1 MQHQAAKNSFIRKLD
16 TFKLSQHCVDLRR
29 NLMLEK
35 LDISITKKL
44 NKLTNNKQKNN
55 LQYQAAQN
63 SFIRRLDTFK
73 LSQLCVDLR
82 SNLMLEKIDISITN
96 NLTN

>member
-1 MQHQAAKNSFIRKLD
+1 MQHQATKNNFIRNLD

-44 NKLTNNKQKNN
+44 NKLTNNKQTNN

-73 LSQLCVDLR
+73 LSQHCVNLR
-82 SNLMLEKIDISITN
+82 SNLMFGKLVISKNI